1 MAGHHHHINPSAF
14 PMRVSEAV
22 AIIAGE
28 LAQGA
33 PDAMITHASML
44 DNATNGAMCFAENTK
59 SFARI
64 ADMAGVICLTNQDT
78 LDQLTDTD
86 KAKRKHPLAIIVVD
100 RPKDRFAVLM
110 ETLYPASKSNGRIHA
125 MSAIADDAVI
135 GKNVQIDAFV
145 AIASKAVIGDNTI
158 IKSGAVIGENVI
170 IGQHVLIMPQ
180 VHIEHAVIG
189 DHVQISPGS
198 VIGNTGFGVSG
209 DGQNRLAPHIGK
221 VVIGDHCYIG
231 SLNTID
237 RGMLGDTSIGA
248 HVMTDSRCHIAHNV
262 KIGKGNIIC
271 AKVGFAGSV
280 TVGERNIFGPEVSVA
295 SHVTIGSGNLIA
307 SRAGATKD
315 ITSGHVLGGFPAGP
329 MADFRLQVAALRRLA
344 RELKSKAGKE

>member
-1 MAGHHHHINPSAF
+1 MAGHHHYIPSSAL
-14 PMRVSEAV
+14 PISVSDAV
-22 AIIAGE
+22 ALIGGK
-28 LAQGA
+28 LVQGA

-44 DNATNGAMCFAENTK
+44 DNATNGAMCFAEHTK
-59 SFARI
+59 AFARI
-64 ADMAGVICLTNQDT
+64 ADIEGVTCLTNQDT
-78 LDQLTDTD
+78 LDQLTETD
-86 KAKRKHPLAIIVVD
+86 KTKRKHPLAIIIVD

-110 ETLYPASKSNGRIHA
+110 ATLYPAAKSTGRIHA
-125 MSAIADDAVI
+125 MSSIADDAVI

-145 AIASKAVIGDNTI
+145 AIASKAVIGDNSI

-170 IGQHVLIMPQ
+170 IGQNVLIMPQ
-180 VHIEHAVIG
+180 VHIEHAAIG

-198 VIGNTGFGVSG
+198 VIGNTGFGISG

-221 VVIGDHCYIG
+221 VIIGDHCYIG

-280 TVGERNIFGPEVSVA
+280 TVGERNIFGPEVGVA
-295 SHVTIGSGNLIA
+295 SHVTIGSGNLFA
-307 SRAGATKD
+307 SRCGVTKD
-315 ITSGHVLGGFPAGP
+315 ITNGHVLGGFPAVA
-329 MADFRLQVAALRRLA
+329 MSDYRLQVAALRRLA

>member
-1 MAGHHHHINPSAF
+1 MAGHHHYIPSSAL
-14 PMRVSEAV
+14 PISVSDAV
-22 AIIAGE
+22 ALIGGE
-28 LAQGA
+28 LVQGA

-44 DNATNGAMCFAENTK
+44 DNATNGAMCFAEHTK
-59 SFARI
+59 AFAQI
-64 ADMAGVICLTNQDT
+64 ADIEGVTCLTNQDT
-78 LDQLTDTD
+78 LDQLTETD
-86 KAKRKHPLAIIVVD
+86 KTKRKHPLAIIIVD
-100 RPKDRFAVLM
+100 RPKDCFAVLM
-110 ETLYPASKSNGRIHA
+110 GTLYPAAKSTGGINA
-125 MSAIADDAVI
+125 MSSIADDAVI

-145 AIASKAVIGDNTI
+145 AIASKTVIGDNSI
-158 IKSGAVIGENVI
+158 IKSGVVIGENVI
-170 IGQHVLIMPQ
+170 IGQNVLIMPQ
-180 VHIEHAVIG
+180 VHIEHAAIG

-198 VIGNTGFGVSG
+198 VIGNTGFGISG

-221 VVIGDHCYIG
+221 VIIGDHSYIG

-295 SHVTIGSGNLIA
+295 SHVTIGSGNLFA
-307 SRAGATKD
+307 SRGGVTKD
-315 ITSGHVLGGFPAGP
+315 ITNGHVLGGFPAVA
-329 MADFRLQVAALRRLA
+329 MSDYRLQVAALRRLA